1 MSKFVKLAA
10 QLDKIPHLDLGRS
23 FDVAQLQ
30 TELDAMDPA
39 LFVPYRSK
47 SHNTKHIAKSWHGLS
62 LIAPGGTIH
71 TDLTEEPYADR
82 TDCAWTPIAEAS
94 PYIKQVITEL
104 GGEGQ
109 RARFMCMR
117 AGGSLTWHRH
127 ATEISIEQGN
137 IMGQLRPNW
146 YEVIVHVPVRSTPEY
161 SYEVIAAHD
170 YELGDFFEAGLE
182 VHQMNYPEGEAW
194 AFNGTHYHNVF
205 NRSATVDRYSIMLT
219 ADIRRKKTFDIVSKA
234 VAAYDGP
241 LIERSI

>member
-10 QLDKIPHLDLGRS
+10 QLDKIPHLKLGPE
-23 FDVAQLQ
+23 FFVPLLQ
-30 TELDAMDPA
+30 AELAAIDPA

-47 SHNTKHIAKSWHGLS
+47 SHNTAHIAKSWHGLS
-62 LIAPGGTIH
+62 LISPGGTVH
-71 TDLTEEPYADR
+71 GDLTEEPYASR

-94 PYIKQVITEL
+94 PYIKHVISEL

-127 ATEISIEQGN
+127 GTEISIEQGN

-146 YEVIVHVPVRSTPEY
+146 YEVIVHVPVRSNPEY
-161 SYEVIAAHD
+161 SYEVIAAHE
-170 YELGDFFEAGLE
+170 YELGDFAAGGMKI
-182 VHQMNYPEGEAW
+182 HQENYPEGEAW

-205 NRSATVDRYSIMLT
+205 NRSATEDRYSIMLT
-219 ADIRRKKTFDIVSKA
+219 ADIRMKKTFDIVSKA
-234 VAAYDGP
+234 VEAYDGP
-241 LIERSI
+241 VIERA